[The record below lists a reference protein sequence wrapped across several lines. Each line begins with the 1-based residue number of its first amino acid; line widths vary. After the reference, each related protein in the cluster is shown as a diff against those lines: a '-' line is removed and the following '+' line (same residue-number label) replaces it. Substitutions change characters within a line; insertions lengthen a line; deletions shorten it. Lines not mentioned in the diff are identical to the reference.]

1 MRNIHLQNRFILHI
15 FLLLSILFFNSCG
28 GGKTPSNIDVPTD
41 STNVSDTTATEKII
55 TSLPDTSYASVAKI
69 KYSIDTISAEIDQTI
84 DNLNDLYT
92 DAPGIFAFRGN
103 PKRQANF
110 GGTVSGTPDTIIID
124 WEFHT
129 AQTPPNFK
137 SGKWG
142 GGTGWTG
149 QPLYVKWPEDK
160 LNAFAANGLT
170 NAEFSGEEIIVGSLC
185 HTLYFIDFKTGK
197 ASRQP
202 IDVGNPIK
210 GTPSLDP
217 TLNGNLY
224 VGQGI
229 PDKRP
234 FGNLVVDLNQGKITR
249 HFPEDRK
256 ARRSWGAF
264 DSSPIRVG
272 QFLFWAGEN
281 GTLYKYLI
289 KDADLEL
296 VSTLRYTVG
305 GAAPGMEASIAVYRN
320 YGYTADNH
328 GHILC
333 TNLNTMRPV
342 WYFDNGDDTDATIVV
357 SEENGHPYVYVCCE
371 IDRIPRDA
379 SYFRKLDALTGELV
393 WEYAAPGRRFNIEKK
408 HFDGGYYATPLLGRG
423 NCADLIFCNQVKNLK
438 GQNGDFVAIS
448 KATGELVYTIPL
460 KHYAWSSPVG
470 LLNENGEMFIF
481 TGDTYGNVYLIN
493 GRDGKVLYTQHVGN
507 NFESSPIVI
516 GNQVVVGSRGHSI
529 YKMSIQ

>member
-1 MRNIHLQNRFILHI
+1 
-15 FLLLSILFFNSCG
+15 
-28 GGKTPSNIDVPTD
+28 
-41 STNVSDTTATEKII
+41 
-55 TSLPDTSYASVAKI
+55 
-69 KYSIDTISAEIDQTI
+69 
-84 DNLNDLYT
+84 
-92 DAPGIFAFRGN
+92 
-103 PKRQANF
+103 
-110 GGTVSGTPDTIIID
+110 
-124 WEFHT
+124 
-129 AQTPPNFK
+129 
-137 SGKWG
+137 
-142 GGTGWTG
+142 
-149 QPLYVKWPEDK
+149 
-160 LNAFAANGLT
+160 
-170 NAEFSGEEIIVGSLC
+170 
-185 HTLYFIDFKTGK
+185 
-197 ASRQP
+197 
-202 IDVGNPIK
+202 
-210 GTPSLDP
+210 LD
-217 TLNGNLY
+217 
-224 VGQGI
+224 
-229 PDKRP
+229 
-234 FGNLVVDLNQGKITR
+234 QGKITR

-342 WYFDNGDDTDATIVV
+342 WHFDNGDDTDATIVV

-371 IDRIPRDA
+371 IDRVPRDA

-470 LLNENGEMFIF
+470 LENEKGEMFIF